1 MFLGHDK
8 MEPTFWPK
16 WKQSFLRVVH
26 VLILILKHIAH
37 PLHLN
42 CHPHFPLSIVVHGI
56 YTSLQTFKDSGAIQ
70 ISPIQPARKQS
81 SSITSYCSDC
91 IFCGPRIATKQ
102 CSNAV
107 FLCNSHILL
116 KQVWSSSCSCNHAPA
131 DTCPI
136 AAILHLC
143 WAPASHGQDS
153 ILAQAGLWEVP
164 GIYSSNPC
172 GLSEG
177 QPFSPLPKFGT
188 IPRLGWVPSVSHLA
202 PTTLPRVLG
211 GRLQP
216 FSTSGGSISFPPQVA
231 PLAGV
236 QVGMGPQLPLE

>member
-16 WKQSFLRVVH
+16 WKQNFLRVVH

-42 CHPHFPLSIVVHGI
+42 CHPHFPLSTVVHGI
-56 YTSLQTFKDSGAIQ
+56 YTSLQTFKDPGAIQ

-102 CSNAV
+102 YSNAI
-107 FLCNSHILL
+107 FLCNSHVLL

-131 DTCPI
+131 DTSHCCHTAPLLGSCQPR
-136 AAILHLC
+136 AGLNACAGWAVGGSWHLFLQPL
-143 WAPASHGQDS
+143 WSIWRPALLSAPRIWYHSQTWLSALCLSFSSNH
-153 ILAQAGLWEVP
+153 LAQGAWREATA
-164 GIYSSNPC
+164 I
-172 GLSEG
+172 
-177 QPFSPLPKFGT
+177 F
-188 IPRLGWVPSVSHLA
+188 HLRW
-202 PTTLPRVLG
+202 LH
-211 GRLQP
+211 
-216 FSTSGGSISFPPQVA
+216 
-231 PLAGV
+231 
-236 QVGMGPQLPLE
+236 